1 MKIQTKY
8 HGTVE
13 YEEKDIITFKNGLP
27 GFEEFHKFIVFPL
40 EDNPYF
46 RILQAIKSSEIGLVT
61 VNPFDFIEE
70 YEVNLSEE
78 LQVGL
83 QVEKPEDVIILN
95 TVTLNSEV
103 SKITT
108 NLKAPIVININKR
121 LGEQIILDN
130 EKYSIKHPLVREWYF
145 VSYN

>member
-1 MKIQTKY
+1 MKIETKY

-13 YEEKDIITFKNGLP
+13 YEEKDIIAFKKGLP

-46 RILQAIKSSEIGLVT
+46 KILQSVKSPEIGLVAA
-61 VNPFDFIEE
+61 NPFDFIED
-70 YEVNLSEE
+70 YEVSLSND
-78 LQVGL
+78 LQKDL
-83 QVEKPEDVIILN
+83 EVEKPEDVLILN

-108 NLKAPIVININKR
+108 NLKAPIVININKK

-130 EKYSIKHPLVREWYF
+130 EKYSIKHPLVRE
-145 VSYN
+145 

>member
-1 MKIQTKY
+1 MKIETKY

-13 YEEKDIITFKNGLP
+13 YEEKDIIFFKNGLP
-27 GFEEFHKFIVFPL
+27 GFEELHKFIIFPL

-46 RILQAIKSSEIGLVT
+46 KILQAIKVPEIGLVT
-61 VNPFDFIEE
+61 VNPFDFVKE
-70 YEVNLSEE
+70 YEISLSEE
-78 LQVGL
+78 LQQAL
-83 QVEKPEDVIILN
+83 QVEKPEEVLILN

-130 EKYSIKHPLVREWYF
+130 EKYSIKHPLVRE
-145 VSYN
+145 

>member
-1 MKIQTKY
+1 MKIETKY
-8 HGTVE
+8 HGTVD

-27 GFEEFHKFIVFPL
+27 GFEEFHKFIMFPI

-46 RILQAIKSSEIGLVT
+46 KILQAIKSPEIGLVT

-70 YEVNLSEE
+70 YEVDLSED
-78 LQVGL
+78 LQVVL
-83 QVEKPEDVIILN
+83 QVEKPEEVMILN
-95 TVTLNSEV
+95 TVTLSSQV

-130 EKYSIKHPLVREWYF
+130 EKYSIKHPLIRE
-145 VSYN
+145 